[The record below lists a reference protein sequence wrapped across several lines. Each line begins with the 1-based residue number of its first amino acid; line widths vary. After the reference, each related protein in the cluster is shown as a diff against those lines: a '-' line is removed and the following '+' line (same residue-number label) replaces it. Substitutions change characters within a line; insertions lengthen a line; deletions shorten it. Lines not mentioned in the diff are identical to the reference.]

1 MAVAAK
7 DQVCR
12 IAVDT
17 FERRSGVVEALA
29 ASGVEVEIGRLPVG
43 DYDVGNGVLVER
55 KTVADL
61 HLSIERG
68 RLWRQIGALRRLAR
82 LPYLLIEGPE
92 LDAGP
97 IAPAAVR
104 GACLAVI
111 GQGVPVLPTRDPAD
125 SALWLRLLAGR
136 VNGVPIGRDRPA
148 YAQRLKPTS
157 ELVKEAVL
165 AAVPGISVG
174 RARALLE
181 RFGSVAGIVSAGYD
195 EWIKVPGIGP
205 VNGEALRRALS

>member
-1 MAVAAK
+1 MALAAK

-29 ASGVEVEIGRLPVG
+29 ASGVEVEIGRLPIG

-82 LPYLLIEGPE
+82 LPYLIIEGPSSTP
-92 LDAGP
+92 D
-97 IAPAAVR
+97 R
-104 GACLAVI
+104 
-111 GQGVPVLPTRDPAD
+111 
-125 SALWLRLLAGR
+125 LRQ
-136 VNGVPIGRDRPA
+136 RPFA
-148 YAQRLKPTS
+148 
-157 ELVKEAVL
+157 
-165 AAVPGISVG
+165 
-174 RARALLE
+174 ARASL
-181 RFGSVAGIVSAGYD
+181 
-195 EWIKVPGIGP
+195 
-205 VNGEALRRALS
+205 

>member
-29 ASGVEVEIGRLPVG
+29 ASGVEVEIGRLPIG

-82 LPYLLIEGPE
+82 LPYLIIEGPE

-111 GQGVPVLPTRDPAD
+111 GQGVPILPTRDPAD
-125 SALWLRLLAGR
+125 SAIWLRLLAAR
-136 VNGVPIGRDRPA
+136 ISGVALGRDRPA
-148 YAQRLKPTS
+148 YAQRLKPAS
-157 ELVKEAVL
+157 ELVREAML

-174 RARALLE
+174 RARALLD
-181 RFGSVAGIVSAGYD
+181 RFGSVPGVVEAGYD
-195 EWIKVPGIGP
+195 EWITVPGIGP